1 MGIIKITDKI
11 SGLWKWYRGL
21 DFSGSFD
28 QAFPLVKSR
37 ESSLNVRIFI
47 SVYTG
52 LMFVDSARKEVLSE
66 YIRVWYSSRNMTV
79 KIYFYSHYEVIF
91 YWLLTSFCL
100 TQIPLLC
107 FLKSQIMLLEAANFL
122 VDASVI
128 LCYFSSCRYDSWMS
142 WRTTE

>member
-1 MGIIKITDKI
+1 MVSRFGLFWFIWSSFSTRKKHRKFSKLSNFYFSII
-11 SGLWKWYRGL
+11 
-21 DFSGSFD
+21 
-28 QAFPLVKSR
+28 
-37 ESSLNVRIFI
+37 
-47 SVYTG
+47 
-52 LMFVDSARKEVLSE
+52 FVDSARKEMLSE

-100 TQIPLLC
+100 TQTPTPYYGLHFQLFLLML
-107 FLKSQIMLLEAANFL
+107 FKIADHVMLLKATNFF

-142 WRTTE
+142 WRTTD

>member
-1 MGIIKITDKI
+1 MKMV
-11 SGLWKWYRGL
+11 SRFGLFWFIWSS
-21 DFSGSFD
+21 FSTRKKQRKFSKRSNFY
-28 QAFPLVKSR
+28 FS
-37 ESSLNVRIFI
+37 
-47 SVYTG
+47 

-107 FLKSQIMLLEAANFL
+107 YLKSQIMLLEAANFL

-142 WRTTE
+142 WRTTD